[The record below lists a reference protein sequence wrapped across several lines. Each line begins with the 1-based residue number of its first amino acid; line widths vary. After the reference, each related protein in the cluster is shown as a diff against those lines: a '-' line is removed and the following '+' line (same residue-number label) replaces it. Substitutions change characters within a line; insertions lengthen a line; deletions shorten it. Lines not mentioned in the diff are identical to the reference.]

1 MTIIEQC
8 IQAER
13 VGTVASEL
21 YHVKESTLEPTWTY
35 HIIHR
40 APYRGSVG
48 GGLKKQA
55 GGQGHCT
62 AIPAGSI
69 VILSAPLDSQILI
82 TPVTQSICPQS
93 MY

>member
-1 MTIIEQC
+1 MSINEQC

-13 VGTVASEL
+13 VGTLHSEL
-21 YHVKESTLEPTWTY
+21 YHMKGSTLEPLYTY
-35 HIIHR
+35 HLIYR
-40 APYRGSVG
+40 APYTGSVG

-69 VILSAPLDSQILI
+69 VILSAPLNSQILI
-82 TPVTQSICPQS
+82 TPVTPCICPQS